1 MRIAIITGKRFIRT
15 AIEIISSLRF
25 KPYIH
30 IFSMDEEIRAIAE
43 KISAK
48 FTKIGSI
55 DDIYVH
61 EELENFDMAIIAMDE
76 DYDGINVARALKTMG
91 IPTIMLI
98 LNESINRDIP
108 EREGIK
114 YIVGIDNYVLGNI
127 ASFIALDTWIFM
139 NVLNYLNLGI
149 AIHRVARRG
158 TIGVF
163 LKELREVAR
172 ERNIGLIVLN
182 KIGKIVEDENYEI
195 EQGDT
200 IIVIGVGDE
209 LYRGVNDI
217 ERVFRKHEEILARRY
232 SETFRISTR
241 PIG

>member
-1 MRIAIITGKRFIRT
+1 MKIAIITGKRFART
-15 AIEIISSLRF
+15 SIEIVSLLRL

-30 IFSMDEEIRAIAE
+30 IFSKDEEINTIAE

-48 FTKIGSI
+48 FTKISTI
-55 DDIYVH
+55 DDIYIH

-76 DYDGINVARALKTMG
+76 DYDGIYVARALKTMG
-91 IPTIMLI
+91 IQTVILI
-98 LNESINRDIP
+98 LNESINKDIP

-114 YIVGIDNYVLGNI
+114 YVIGIDDYVIGNI
-127 ASFIALDTWIFM
+127 SSLIALDTWIFM
-139 NVLNYLNLGI
+139 KAISYLNLGI
-149 AIHRVARRG
+149 GIHRVARRG

-163 LKELREVAR
+163 LKELKEASK
-172 ERNIGLIVLN
+172 ERNIRLILLN
-182 KIGKIVEDENYEI
+182 KVGRIVEDDDHEI

-200 IIVIGVGDE
+200 IIVIGIGDE

-217 ERVFRKHEEILARRY
+217 EKIFRKHEEILARRY
-232 SETFRISTR
+232 AETFRISTR

>member
-15 AIEIISSLRF
+15 TIEMISSLRF

-30 IFSMDEEIRAIAE
+30 IFSIDEDIRAIAE

-61 EELENFDMAIIAMDE
+61 EELEDFDMAIIAMDE
-76 DYDGINVARALKTMG
+76 DYDGINAARALKTMG

-98 LNESINRDIP
+98 LNESINKDIP

-114 YIVGIDNYVLGNI
+114 YIVGIDNYILGNI

-149 AIHRVARRG
+149 GIHRVARRG

-163 LKELREVAR
+163 LRELKEVSK

-200 IIVIGVGDE
+200 IIVIGIGDE

-217 ERVFRKHEEILARRY
+217 ERIFRKHEEILARRY
-232 SETFRISTR
+232 TETFRISTR